1 MQTNLPRPT
10 GNKIAAQIALAHHAA
25 FASLF
30 CALVA
35 VVTVLALDLT
45 FLIPL
50 LAGAEVYSP
59 AREFM
64 SYLVDEK
71 SGPLMMGVFLLVA
84 VSAWSYAAAAYLAPA
99 RHTNRTNL
107 LATLLFGCGLFVAA
121 SFRAVPTAEL
131 EVNRWLKSESW
142 LHDIGI
148 AIGFGPAMVAAFLD
162 QKEVVF
168 KCPGFLLTKISFWSI
183 VVGAIGVVF
192 ALLFYQ
198 GIAGLMQ
205 RVLAAGVLMWLA
217 TEAHQLFW
225 SSIEGTASSVLPSS
239 SP

>member
-1 MQTNLPRPT
+1 MQTDLPRPA
-10 GNKIAAQIALAHHAA
+10 GNKIAAQTALAHHAA

-35 VVTVLALDLT
+35 VVTVMALDLT

-50 LAGAEVYSP
+50 LAGAQVYSP
-59 AREFM
+59 AREFL

-99 RHTNRTNL
+99 RHVNKTNL
-107 LATLLFGCGLFVAA
+107 AATFLFGCGLFVAA
-121 SFRAVPTAEL
+121 CFRAVPADEL
-131 EVNRWLKSESW
+131 AVNRWLRSESW
-142 LHDIGI
+142 LHDIGV
-148 AIGFGPAMVAAFLD
+148 AIGFGPAIVAAVLD
-162 QKEVVF
+162 QKDVVF
-168 KCPGFLLTKISFWSI
+168 KCRGFLLTKISFWSMI
-183 VVGAIGVVF
+183 VGAVGVGF

-205 RVLAAGVLMWLA
+205 RVLVTGVLMWLA

-225 SSIEGTASSVLPSS
+225 SSIEGTPTPVLPSS
-239 SP
+239 DP

>member
-1 MQTNLPRPT
+1 MQTDLPRPP
-10 GNKIAAQIALAHHAA
+10 GNRIAAQTALAHHAA

-30 CALVA
+30 CSLVA
-35 VVTVLALDLT
+35 MVTVLALDLT
-45 FLIPL
+45 FLVPL
-50 LAGAEVYSP
+50 LAGAQVYSP

-71 SGPLMMGVFLLVA
+71 TGPLMMGVFLLVA

-99 RHTNRTNL
+99 RHVNKTNL
-107 LATLLFGCGLFVAA
+107 MATLWFGFGLFIAA
-121 SFRAVPTAEL
+121 CFRAVPAAEL
-131 EVNRWLKSESW
+131 EVNRWLRSESW
-142 LHDIGI
+142 LHDIGVG
-148 AIGFGPAMVAAFLD
+148 IGFGPAIIAAFLD

-168 KCPGFLLTKISFWSI
+168 KCPGFMLTKFSFWSM
-183 VVGAIGVVF
+183 VVGAVGMSL

-205 RVLAAGVLMWLA
+205 RVLVIGVLTWLA

-225 SSIEGTASSVLPSS
+225 SSIEGTSYPVPPSS
-239 SP
+239 DA